1 MSDEP
6 VSDRPADGAERA
18 PYDVDAVVD
27 VAVRVF
33 LARGYDGASMGDIAR
48 AAQLGKSS
56 IYHHVAG
63 KEELLRRALARAL
76 DALFTA
82 LDEPECREGPARARL
97 AAVIRRTIQCMTEQP
112 AEVALL
118 LRVRGNTETERWAL
132 DRRRELDRIMTGLVR
147 EAVDDGDLRADL
159 DPALVTR
166 LVFGLTNSVVE
177 WYRPGG
183 QLGPKEIVDAVLAIV
198 FDGLET
204 LPHEATRRSR

>member
-1 MSDEP
+1 

-18 PYDVDAVVD
+18 TYDADAVVD

-48 AAQLGKSS
+48 EAQLGKSS

-76 DALFTA
+76 DALFAA

-97 AAVIRRTIQCMTEQP
+97 TAVIRRTIECMTDQP

-118 LRVRGNTETERWAL
+118 VRVRGNTETERWAL
-132 DRRRELDRIMTGLVR
+132 DRRREFDRITTGLVR
-147 EAVDDGDLRADL
+147 EAVEDGDVRADL

-166 LVFGLTNSVVE
+166 LVFGMTNSVVE
-177 WYRPGG
+177 WYRSGG
-183 QLGPKEIVDAVLAIV
+183 PLGAEEIVDAVLAIV
-198 FDGLET
+198 FEGLGIREDT
-204 LPHEATRRSR
+204 VTRRSR

>member
-1 MSDEP
+1 
-6 VSDRPADGAERA
+6 VSDRPADGTDRA
-18 PYDVDAVVD
+18 TYDADAVVD

-48 AAQLGKSS
+48 EAQLGKSS

-76 DALFTA
+76 DALFAA
-82 LDEPECREGPARARL
+82 LDEPECREGPARGRL
-97 AAVIRRTIQCMTEQP
+97 TAVIRRTIECMTDQP

-132 DRRRELDRIMTGLVR
+132 DRRRELDRIVTGLVR
-147 EAVDDGDLRADL
+147 EAVDDADVRADL

-166 LVFGLTNSVVE
+166 LVFGMTNSVVE

-183 QLGPKEIVDAVLAIV
+183 QLGAKEIVDAVLAIV
-198 FDGLET
+198 FDGVET
-204 LPHEATRRSR
+204 HATAATRRSR